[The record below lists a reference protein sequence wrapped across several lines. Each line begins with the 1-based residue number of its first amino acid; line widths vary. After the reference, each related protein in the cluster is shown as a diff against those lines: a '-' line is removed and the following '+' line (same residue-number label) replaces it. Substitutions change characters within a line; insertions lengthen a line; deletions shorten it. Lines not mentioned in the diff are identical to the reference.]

1 MGDKI
6 RDDLEGVVYVE
17 VDSQRVELKAGDD
30 IPEGVELGD
39 HLLAKGGDGGAGHGG
54 RRRGPAAKAAD

>member
-17 VDSQRVELKAGDD
+17 VDSQRRELKAGDD
-30 IPEGVELGD
+30 VPEGVELGA
-39 HLLAKGGDGGAGHGG
+39 HLLAKGDDSGSSHGG
-54 RRRGPAAKAAD
+54 RRRGPAAKATD